1 MGKKDGSITVPL
13 CLALTALA
21 VFILGLLEA
30 VRYDGLSMDAK
41 EWANLVAESLFAGYQ
56 PVLFDEYRMFLLD
69 GGFGKGVCDI
79 GRMQDEMEALAGDNF
94 LPGEKNTGVN
104 FYRMQT
110 AGVEIP
116 NYRLVTD
123 EQGKVFIMQAAKAMK
138 GEISLRAAEVIKE
151 RIENTDKKS
160 QEGGNPEDFIA
171 GANAALKGIAEEEG
185 AKDAAQAEGAVR
197 GQSKEVPADSL
208 LQEDAPQKNLLEI
221 IKALRQQGILTL
233 VLPKGKTCSSKEI
246 SVDNCLLKR
255 DCAKGSYKQG
265 KNPGWYERILMQE
278 FMKPLVGNAV
288 QPKESGALSYGIEY
302 IICGKGSDKENLKG
316 VAKKLV
322 LMREGLNFLYL
333 QQDGAKQAQALSAA
347 AAIAGA
353 SVNPAVIHAVKE
365 GILAAWAYMESICDV
380 RALLSGGK
388 IPLIKDAACW
398 QTQLMNLENALAG
411 EYKGETNGMSYENY
425 LDALLYLKTAKHAA
439 YRCMDLMEHSLRS
452 TKGYE
457 ACRMDTML
465 VGMKAKSEYH
475 ANTLFWGLL
484 GTSGIGGYQFL
495 EEVSY
500 IYGE

>member
-1 MGKKDGSITVPL
+1 
-13 CLALTALA
+13 
-21 VFILGLLEA
+21 
-30 VRYDGLSMDAK
+30 
-41 EWANLVAESLFAGYQ
+41 
-56 PVLFDEYRMFLLD
+56 
-69 GGFGKGVCDI
+69 
-79 GRMQDEMEALAGDNF
+79 
-94 LPGEKNTGVN
+94 
-104 FYRMQT
+104 
-110 AGVEIP
+110 
-116 NYRLVTD
+116 
-123 EQGKVFIMQAAKAMK
+123 
-138 GEISLRAAEVIKE
+138 
-151 RIENTDKKS
+151 
-160 QEGGNPEDFIA
+160 
-171 GANAALKGIAEEEG
+171 
-185 AKDAAQAEGAVR
+185 
-197 GQSKEVPADSL
+197 
-208 LQEDAPQKNLLEI
+208 
-221 IKALRQQGILTL
+221 
-233 VLPKGKTCSSKEI
+233 
-246 SVDNCLLKR
+246 
-255 DCAKGSYKQG
+255 
-265 KNPGWYERILMQE
+265 
-278 FMKPLVGNAV
+278 
-288 QPKESGALSYGIEY
+288 
-302 IICGKGSDKENLKG
+302 
-316 VAKKLV
+316 
-322 LMREGLNFLYL
+322 MREGLNFLYL